1 MDKYLEKLVNELAQ
15 AINDA
20 AQGSDEVTDILER
33 IRALGHDIALTVE
46 VRIALQETQPEVPAN
61 FHPRPIEDRLKE
73 FSSEDRKFLRS
84 LNIKFDSDE

>member
-46 VRIALQETQPEVPAN
+46 VRLALQESQPETPKQ
-61 FHPRPIEDRLKE
+61 FRPRPIEDRLKE
-73 FSSEDRKFLRS
+73 FSPEDRKFLRS
-84 LNIKFDSDE
+84 LNIKFDSEE